1 MSKVPKIVQE
11 VRDFKASALKGSKTV
26 SFSQFS
32 LFEGCH
38 SRWYRAYVQ
47 KEEQYTSSIHTVFGT
62 ALHETIQT
70 WLDLLYNTSVKAS
83 NEFNY
88 EEFLLDRMKRLYKQN
103 SDSQGHFST
112 SEELSSFYLDGIAI
126 FEFVKKHRKTYFS
139 TKDVFL
145 VGCEIPLIYQVNPGV
160 CFKGYID
167 FLLYDK
173 SQDRWKIYDIKT
185 STSGWNQEAKRDTTK
200 IAQVLLYKRF
210 FSKLF
215 DIPED
220 KIDVEYFIVKRKV
233 PEDAEFANMRKRVQE
248 FEPSNG
254 TRSVN
259 QAINRFNNFI
269 STAFTEDGDYNITH
283 YAAVPI
289 TETVCRFCTFKQT
302 CERFKEN

>member
-1 MSKVPKIVQE
+1 MSKIPKQVQKIRE
-11 VRDFKASALKGSKTV
+11 YKGVANKGSKTI

-32 LFEGCH
+32 LFESCH
-38 SRWYRAYVQ
+38 CRWYRAYVQ

-70 WLDLLYNTSVKAS
+70 WLDLLYNKSVKAS
-83 NEFNY
+83 DEFNY
-88 EEFLLDRMKRLYKQN
+88 EEFLLTRMKEVYAK
-103 SDSQGHFST
+103 DSKLQGHFST
-112 SEELSSFYLDGIAI
+112 SEELSSFYLDGLAI
-126 FEFVKKHRKTYFS
+126 FEFIKKHRKSYFT
-139 TKDVFL
+139 TKESFL
-145 VGCEIPLIYQVNPGV
+145 VGCEIPLIYQVTPEI

-167 FLLYDK
+167 FLVYD
-173 SQDRWKIYDIKT
+173 QTLDRWKIYDIKT

-283 YAAVPI
+283 YAAAPA
-289 TETVCRFCTFKQT
+289 TETACRFCTFKQT